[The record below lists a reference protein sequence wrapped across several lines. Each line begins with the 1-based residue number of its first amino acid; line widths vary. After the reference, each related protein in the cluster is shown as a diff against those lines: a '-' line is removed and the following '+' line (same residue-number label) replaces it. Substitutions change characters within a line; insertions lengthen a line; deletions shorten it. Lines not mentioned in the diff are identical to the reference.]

1 MFKNKVNMSFC
12 KRCGASLNE
21 EEKFCSRCGAKTSIL
36 TKNNIKLIPYDW
48 VLVFAFV
55 LYFIIDQ
62 SLLYLVS
69 SGSLIIH
76 MNIQNLSY
84 LLMLVY
90 AATNGAI
97 ALLDTMQLEHKLKD
111 APSTFF
117 ALFLVPVY
125 LFKRGTITKDRRY
138 PFWIYMC
145 ILLLMVLVENSQ
157 SVFGVSL
164 YTSNFQKIEALK
176 SVEFD
181 GAHMSFANFIKNK
194 AQHVKYS
201 TFSNEKGNY
210 IAVRLTPNEITVF
223 PILIYNFKVENRGEL
238 ISFSLTDAAITFD
251 GNNWNV
257 VNQNI
262 ASILLFSSNKK
273 LSQIKPIDIQNPIRL
288 LSDSEKIEQLKT
300 TQFFLTNS
308 TLDKYIERRWPSKN
322 YEVSF
327 NTYRDS
333 IAVTIS
339 QNANKSYPEK
349 VTFYFLMNINE
360 ISGICSK
367 LDHMIVY
374 YKDKEPLFLR
384 DYAYHFLFVDSDIM
398 KKSIN
403 EILPFINK

>member
-1 MFKNKVNMSFC
+1 MSFC

-48 VLVFAFV
+48 ALVFAFV

-90 AATNGAI
+90 AGTNGSI
-97 ALLDTMQLEHKLKD
+97 ALLDTRQLEHKLKD

-125 LFKRGTITKDRRY
+125 LFKRGTITKNGRY

-157 SVFGVSL
+157 SVFRVSL
-164 YTSNFQKIEALK
+164 FTSNFQKIEALK

-181 GAHMSFANFIKNK
+181 GTHMSFANFIKNK
-194 AQHVKYS
+194 TQHVKYS

-210 IAVRLTPNEITVF
+210 IAVTLTPNEITVF
-223 PILIYNFKVENRGEL
+223 PVLIYNFKVEERGEL

-251 GNNWNV
+251 GNNWDV

-273 LSQIKPIDIQNPIRL
+273 LSSIKPIDIQNPIRL
-288 LSDSEKIEQLKT
+288 LSDSEKIEQLKN

-308 TLDKYIERRWPSKN
+308 TLDKYIERKWPSKN

-327 NTYRDS
+327 NAHQDS

-339 QNANKSYPEK
+339 QNTNKSYPEK

-360 ISGICSK
+360 ISGICSE
-367 LDHMIVY
+367 LDHMVVY
-374 YKDKEPLFLR
+374 YKDKKPLFLR
-384 DYAYHFLFVDSDIM
+384 YLYAWDCLFARDSNIM

-403 EILPFINK
+403 EILPFVNK